1 MMVSGSVDSEMDL
14 VSSNGLM
21 VPGMRVTGK
30 IIELME
36 KENSLILMAT
46 FMMAIGL
53 MIRQMDMVFTII

>member
-21 VPGMRVTGK
+21 VLDMKDTGK

-36 KENSLILMAT
+36 KENSLILMVT
-46 FMMAIGL
+46 FMMAIG
-53 MIRQMDMVFTII
+53 